1 MVVRIMHDGQT
12 DMFATGV
19 YLDTLRDDGGDA
31 EIRRAAGGVQF
42 LAHRH
47 ADGAAVVDPP

>member
-12 DMFATGV
+12 DVFATGV
-19 YLDTLRDDGGDA
+19 YLDKLRAQGNQLKFTS
-31 EIRRAAGGVQF
+31 RVCGVRF

-47 ADGAAVVDPP
+47 ADGDPAVDLT